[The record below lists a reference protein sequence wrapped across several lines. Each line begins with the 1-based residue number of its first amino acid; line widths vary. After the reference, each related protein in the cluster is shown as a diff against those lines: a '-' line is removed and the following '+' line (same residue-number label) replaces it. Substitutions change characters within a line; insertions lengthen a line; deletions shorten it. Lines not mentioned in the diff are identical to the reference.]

1 MTTEAVFVARQPI
14 YGPSGGVWGFELLF
28 RHSGS
33 ASSAKVSDPAAAT
46 SRVIADGFVLAQP
59 GLGRGRK
66 ALVNFPRELLLAE
79 LAFALPPS
87 VCVIEIL
94 ETVRPEAAILKALRR
109 LKDGGYTLALDDFVG
124 QEGYDPLLDLADIVK
139 VDVKELPEEALKRLT
154 DRLRRPGRRLLAEKV
169 ETARQHELTKSLGYT
184 LFQGFYLSRP
194 EIIAGRKPTSSELS
208 KLHIIKELSGDD
220 YDMDRLTALVSTDV
234 PLSYRLLRYVNSPYF
249 GARGRVDSIERAVS
263 LLGRRPFA
271 LWLRAVFLAELNPAP
286 HAEEAAFLSVL
297 RARFL
302 ELLAQETASAPFPAE
317 GMFLL
322 GLFSLLDRLLR
333 QPMADILA
341 ALPMDETLAA
351 ALLGRFPPA
360 KPWLA
365 LVEACEE
372 ADWDQASAA
381 LGRMA
386 MPAGQAARLHA
397 QALAWTRDALGLNG
411 DQEESAA

>member
-1 MTTEAVFVARQPI
+1 MSTEAVFVARQPI
-14 YGPSGGVWGFELLF
+14 YDLKGGVWGFELLF
-28 RHSGS
+28 RHSGDAIS
-33 ASSAKVSDPAAAT
+33 ARVKDPAEAT
-46 SRVIADGFVLAQP
+46 SQVIADGFVLAQP

-79 LAFALPPS
+79 LAFALPPA

-94 ETVRPEAAILKALRR
+94 ETVRPEADVLAALRR

-124 QEGYDPLLDLADIVK
+124 QPGFDPLLDLADIVK
-139 VDVKELPEEALKRLT
+139 VDVKELTEDGLRRLT
-154 DRLRRPGRRLLAEKV
+154 ARLRRPGRRLLAEKV
-169 ETARQHELTKSLGYT
+169 ETARQHELTKSLGYS
-184 LFQGFYLSRP
+184 LFQGYHLSRP
-194 EIIAGRKPTSSELS
+194 EIIAGRKPSSSQLS
-208 KLHIIKELSGDD
+208 KLQIIKELSGEDF
-220 YDMDRLTALVSTDV
+220 DMVRLTALVSTDV
-234 PLSYRLLRYVNSPYF
+234 PLSYRLLRYVNSPSF
-249 GARGRVDSIERAVS
+249 GARGRVDSIERAVA

-286 HAEEAAFLSVL
+286 QAEETAFLSVM

-302 ELLAQETASAPFPAE
+302 ELLAQAAPAAPFPAE
-317 GMFLL
+317 TMFLL

-341 ALPMDETLAA
+341 LLPMDESLAA
-351 ALLGRFPPA
+351 SLLGRFPPV

-381 LGRMA
+381 LRA
-386 MPAGQAARLHA
+386 ISLPAGQAARVHA
-397 QALAWTRDALGLNG
+397 QALTWTRDALGLSSG
-411 DQEESAA
+411 LEESAA